1 MKTKK
6 IIILFSG
13 LFILLVILAPMA
25 LADDFG
31 IGNFSGEKEQKL
43 EAVNSSDVLVQGEYF
58 TITQEEFVDQ
68 KENLKMIYALNDIS
82 LDVSNEEVIDQI
94 IENKLLLKV
103 SDEQGIEVTK
113 DDVQEYALQTRKAFE
128 EENISKELKQIHLE
142 LAKQL
147 NVSPEEYFTHPDVLK
162 QYEDV
167 VKINKLVDHMVLE
180 GTLNEKHSLSDFVQ
194 DLRIENKDTL
204 KINEQALEQFE

>member
-13 LFILLVILAPMA
+13 LFFLLVILAPMA

-31 IGNFSGEKEQKL
+31 IGNFFSEKEQKL
-43 EAVNSSDVLVQGEYF
+43 EGVNSSDVLVKGENF
-58 TITQEEFVDQ
+58 TITQEEFVDH
-68 KENLKMIYALNDIS
+68 KENLKMIYELNDIS

-94 IENKLLLKV
+94 VENKLLLKV

-113 DDVQEYALQTRKAFE
+113 NDVQEYALQTRKAFE

-167 VKINKLVDHMVLE
+167 VKINKLVDHMELE
-180 GTLNEKHSLSDFVQ
+180 GTLNDKYSLSDFVH
-194 DLRIENKDTL
+194 DLKVENKDTL
-204 KINEQALEQFE
+204 NINKQALEQFE

>member
-43 EAVNSSDVLVQGEYF
+43 EVVNSSDVLVQGEYF

-94 IENKLLLKV
+94 IENKLLLQV

>member
-31 IGNFSGEKEQKL
+31 IGNFFGEKEQKL